1 MKNWPGTNIQCIQT
15 IPGVGDV
22 PTLKCLE
29 AVFQNILTVAIS
41 LALLAL
47 FVMLLIGGF
56 KYLTSGGDQKA
67 TATAQQTMTSALIGI
82 VLLAL
87 AFIIFKLIE
96 QFTGV
101 NVTKFEIPNQ

>member
-1 MKNWPGTNIQCIQT
+1 MTKDWASCLQT
-15 IPGVGDV
+15 VNGVEV

-29 AVFQNILTVAIS
+29 VVFSNILTVSIS
-41 LALLAL
+41 LAILAL

-101 NVTKFEIPNQ
+101 NVTKFEIPQ

>member
-1 MKNWPGTNIQCIQT
+1 MTKDWASSNCLQT
-15 IPGVGDV
+15 VNGVEV
-22 PTLKCLE
+22 PTFKCLE
-29 AVFQNILTVAIS
+29 VVFGNILTVSIS
-41 LALLAL
+41 LAILAL

-101 NVTKFEIPNQ
+101 NVTTFTIPE

>member
-1 MKNWPGTNIQCIQT
+1 MTKEWGSCLET
-15 IPGVGDV
+15 ITAGGETIKV

-29 AVFQNILTVAIS
+29 VVFSNILTVSIS
-41 LALLAL
+41 LAILAL
-47 FVMLLIGGF
+47 FVMLLVGGF
-56 KYLTSGGDQKA
+56 KYLTSSGDQKA
-67 TATAQQTMTSALIGI
+67 TASAQQTMTSALIGI

-101 NVTKFEIPNQ
+101 NVTKFEIPQ